1 MKIIPING
9 KLEKHAKLPKS
20 IKRDDRLVF
29 NLEKLSNEELI
40 DLGIYDLITP
50 SYDKLTQKL
59 GEIVWKAEE
68 KYYTYDIVD
77 IDLSDGTYLQKQKE
91 NKIIRANNKAHM
103 ILSDTDYV
111 IVKSIEKGETP
122 PQDIVNERQA
132 VRDVV
137 NAYEIEVNNCTT
149 VQELANID
157 FPFTK

>member
-1 MKIIPING
+1 MKIIPTNG
-9 KLEKHAKLPKS
+9 KLEKYNKLPNNLK
-20 IKRDDRLVF
+20 IDGRLIF
-29 NLEKLSNEELI
+29 NLDKLSNEELEA
-40 DLGIYDLITP
+40 LGIYDLIIP
-50 SYDKLTQKL
+50 EYDKLTQKL
-59 GEIVWKAEE
+59 DDLVWKSEE
-68 KYYTYDIVD
+68 KYYTYTIK
-77 IDLSDGTYLQKQKE
+77 DLDTPNGKYLEEQKNRRI
-91 NKIIRANNKAHM
+91 NKVNKTAHR